1 MRAASL
7 LEESWLRPTPS
18 RDSIRRDALLAAAL
32 LVAGLLAIEV
42 LRSTPGAEAVNERL
56 LECYLW
62 SAAITAP
69 LALRRVY
76 PVAVM
81 VVCSVAFY
89 GVGSRVPVASGSI
102 VIQAALFMAIYAAW
116 AWSRHRRRLLLA
128 SALVVLGMFV
138 WLAQLI
144 AAVPATADTPGLVSA
159 GVAIAVATL
168 AINVVYFFGAIAW
181 GLVSYRD
188 AHRRQLLV
196 EQAEALRR
204 EQERNAERAVAED
217 RLRIARDLH
226 DAVAHHVTGIGVQA
240 AAARHVLDRD
250 PASSRTALEAIERSS
265 RSAVHEMHQIVGLLR
280 DEDSDEPVRTPGI
293 AALATLALD
302 AASDR
307 LAVRYREVGDPFD
320 VPDPVS
326 TSVFRTAQEALTNV
340 RRHSTAREAEMVLR
354 YLDLPGAGR
363 AVEVEVLDDGIPA
376 NRSAPTGRRGFGLQ
390 GLRERAA
397 VHDAEADIGPRP
409 EGGFRVRVRFPVP
422 QVAHEAAR

>member
-1 MRAASL
+1 MWSAVL
-7 LEESWLRPTPS
+7 VEDSWLRPTPS
-18 RDSIRRDALLAAAL
+18 RDSIRKDALLAGAL
-32 LVAGLLAIEV
+32 LLAGLAAVEL
-42 LRSTPGAEAVNERL
+42 LRSTPGAEEVNQHL
-56 LECYLW
+56 LESYLW
-62 SAAITAP
+62 SVAITAP
-69 LALRRVY
+69 LALRRVF

-81 VVCSVAFY
+81 VICSLAFY
-89 GVGSRVPVASGSI
+89 GSGSRIPTVALSM

-116 AWSRHRRRLLLA
+116 AWSRHRRRLLVA

-144 AAVPATADTPGLVSA
+144 AAVPPNADTPGLVSA
-159 GVAIAVATL
+159 GVAIAVVTL

-181 GLVSYRD
+181 GLVSFRD

-196 EQAEALRR
+196 EQAEALRH

-240 AAARHVLDRD
+240 AAARHVLDHD
-250 PASSRTALEAIERSS
+250 PASSRIALEAIERSS

-280 DEDSDEPVRTPGI
+280 DEGEHEPVRTPGI
-293 AALATLALD
+293 ASLSTLALD

-326 TSVFRTAQEALTNV
+326 TSLFRTAQEALTNV

-354 YLDLPGAGR
+354 YVDPPGAGR
-363 AVEVEVLDDGIPA
+363 AVEVEVLDAGSPA
-376 NRSAPTGRRGFGLQ
+376 NRSAPSSRRGFGLQ

-397 VHDAEADIGPRP
+397 VHDAAVDIGPRP

-422 QVAHEAAR
+422 EGAR